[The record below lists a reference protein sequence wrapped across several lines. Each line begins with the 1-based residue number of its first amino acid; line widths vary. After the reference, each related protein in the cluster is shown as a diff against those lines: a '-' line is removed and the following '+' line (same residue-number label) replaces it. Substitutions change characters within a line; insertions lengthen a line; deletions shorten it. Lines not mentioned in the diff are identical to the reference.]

1 MNRGENKS
9 IPMTITDI
17 AKVIV
22 GLFILYLPTTRL
34 II

>member
-1 MNRGENKS
+1 MDKEENKS